1 MPCDGLFEEYGT
13 FETLVLSMLRTGD
26 VPDEYKTEEN
36 APAIEHI
43 KEHIDFGWETG
54 DLRFD
59 KLIFGE
65 ELFPNISKFGN
76 TKSEI

>member
-1 MPCDGLFEEYGT
+1 MPCDGQFEEYGT

-36 APAIEHI
+36 ARAIEHI

-59 KLIFGE
+59 KLIFPE
-65 ELFPNISKFGN
+65 ELYPNISKYRN
-76 TKSEI
+76 TNRDI

>member
-1 MPCDGLFEEYGT
+1 MPCDELFDNNSELFE
-13 FETLVLSMLRTGD
+13 FLVLAALRTGD

-36 APAIEHI
+36 ASVIDHI

-65 ELFPNISKFGN
+65 ELPENSKTSN
-76 TKSEI
+76 L

>member
-1 MPCDGLFEEYGT
+1 MPCDGQFEEYGT

-65 ELFPNISKFGN
+65 GLPENSKTSN
-76 TKSEI
+76 L